1 MTNWYIV
8 VWDRNVKH
16 PNFHLRNELKPRV
29 RHSRLVLPW
38 DSCERNHGI
47 GEIIWPEYQRREGTL
62 SEI

>member
-1 MTNWYIV
+1 MTDWHIV

-16 PNFHLRNELKPRV
+16 PNFCLRNELKPRV

-38 DSCERNHGI
+38 DPCKRKHGT
-47 GEIIWPEYQRREGTL
+47 GEIIWPEYQQREGTL